1 MTHLGKSIP
10 ALVIVAGATL
20 ALPAPS
26 FAQSAAPQA
35 TLPKELPLQAA
46 TPTDQLKPAQADQR
60 APSTATV
67 DAHGAFQPGPCPLP
81 ENLSV
86 TIREV
91 HFSAPGGGE
100 LPPELARL
108 VADVRTDPAPQSVRV
123 VCQLRDRAI
132 ERLRAARYVASVQI
146 PPQKIDGGVLNLEV
160 VSGHIVEVRVR
171 GEPGPYRRLLERR
184 IAALKAM
191 DPLNEADAERLLL
204 LAGDVP
210 GLNVKLGLSPAGT
223 RPGELIGDLDV
234 NFRRVRVVANVQNY
248 NSTPLGRESLYV
260 RTELFGLTGLGDV
273 TSIAGLASVDF
284 KKQLIA
290 QASHQM
296 QLDSRGLTLAIT
308 GTFAESRPALT
319 GLDLRT
325 ISKVANIEL
334 AAPIHRG
341 INTNIN
347 TMVGFEYAEQRTR
360 VYPGGASQ
368 PLFRDRIAAVYSRF
382 TGTTRKMAIDGHT
395 LYQFGGSLEFR
406 KGLAI
411 LGANKTGAQLD
422 SGGYSPSRSEG
433 SETAGVI
440 RADVNGQVG
449 IGPVFE
455 LWARGHAQYTN
466 RPLLNYDE
474 FAIGN
479 LTLGRGYDP
488 GANSGDRMIGG
499 SVEARANFRLAPT
512 AHGQIFGFY
521 DVVKLRNLDSF
532 STEANRTLRSVGA
545 GFRLTAFGSARLEV
559 TYAHPMDP
567 PLLTSTA
574 IKRASDKV
582 LASLTVQLVPFGPN
596 R

>member
-1 MTHLGKSIP
+1 MTHFGKSIP

-26 FAQSAAPQA
+26 FAQSFQQA
-35 TLPKELPLQAA
+35 TPSEL
-46 TPTDQLKPAQADQR
+46 LKPPTREQR
-60 APSTATV
+60 TPSTAKV
-67 DAHGAFQPGPCPLP
+67 DAHAAFQPGPCPLP

-86 TIREV
+86 TIREI
-91 HFSAPGGGE
+91 HFTAPGGGE
-100 LPPELARL
+100 LNPELARL
-108 VADVRTDPAPQSVRV
+108 LADVRTDPAPQSVRV
-123 VCQLRDRAI
+123 VCQLRDMAI

-146 PPQKIDGGVLNLEV
+146 PPQKIESGVLNLEV

-210 GLNVKLGLSPAGT
+210 GLSVKLGLSPAGT
-223 RPGELIGDLDV
+223 KPGDLIGDLDV
-234 NFRRVRVVANVQNY
+234 NFRRVRVVANAQNY
-248 NSTPLGRESLYV
+248 NSAPLGRESLYV

-273 TSIAGLASVDF
+273 TSLAGLASVDF
-284 KKQLIA
+284 RKQLIA

-296 QLDSRGLTLAIT
+296 QLDSRGLTLSVT

-319 GLDLRT
+319 ALDLRT

-334 AAPIHRG
+334 AAPIKRG

-368 PLFRDRIAAVYSRF
+368 PLFRDRIAAVFSRF
-382 TGTTRKMAIDGHT
+382 TATTRKMGIDGRPV
-395 LYQFGGSLEFR
+395 YQFGGSLEFR

-411 LGANKTGAQLD
+411 LGATKTGQIDRA
-422 SGGYSPSRSEG
+422 GYAPSRFEG
-433 SETAGVI
+433 SETAAVI
-440 RADVNGQVG
+440 RADINGQIG

-455 LWARGHAQYTN
+455 LWARGHGQYTN

-499 SVEARANFRLAPT
+499 SIEARANFRLAPT
-512 AHGQIFGFY
+512 TSGQVFGFY
-521 DVVKLRNLDSF
+521 DIVKLRNLDTGT
-532 STEANRTLRSVGA
+532 TEANRTLRSVGG
-545 GFRLTAFGSARLEV
+545 GFRVTAFGSARLEV
-559 TYAHPMDP
+559 TYAHPLDP
-567 PLLTSTA
+567 PLLTGTA
-574 IKRASDKV
+574 VQRASDKV

>member
-1 MTHLGKSIP
+1 MT
-10 ALVIVAGATL
+10 
-20 ALPAPS
+20 PS
-26 FAQSAAPQA
+26 
-35 TLPKELPLQAA
+35 E
-46 TPTDQLKPAQADQR
+46 QLKPPSPDQR
-60 APSTATV
+60 PRSTAKV
-67 DAHGAFQPGPCPLP
+67 DAHAAFQAGPCPLP

-86 TIREV
+86 TIREI
-91 HFSAPGGGE
+91 HFTAPGGGE
-100 LPPELARL
+100 LAPELARL
-108 VADVRTDPAPQSVRV
+108 LADVRTDPAPQSVRV
-123 VCQLRDRAI
+123 VCQLRDSAI

-146 PPQKIDGGVLNLEV
+146 PPQKIEGGVLNLEV

-191 DPLNEADAERLLL
+191 DPLNEADAEQLLL

-210 GLNVKLGLSPAGT
+210 GLTVKLGLSPAGT

-248 NSTPLGRESLYV
+248 NSAPLGRESAYV

-273 TSIAGLASVDF
+273 TSIAGLASFDF

-290 QASHQM
+290 QVSHQM
-296 QLDSRGLTLAIT
+296 QLDSRGVTLALT

-319 GLDLRT
+319 ALDLRT

-334 AAPIHRG
+334 AAPIRRS

-382 TGTTRKMAIDGHT
+382 TATTRKLALDGHT
-395 LYQFGGSLEFR
+395 LYQFGASVEFR
-406 KGLAI
+406 KGLSI
-411 LGANKTGAQLD
+411 LGANKDGVPLD
-422 SGGYSPSRSEG
+422 SGGYTPSRFEG

-440 RADVNGQVG
+440 RGDINGQIG
-449 IGPVFE
+449 LGPVFE
-455 LWARGHAQYTN
+455 IWGRGHGQYTN

-499 SVEARANFRLAPT
+499 SVEARANFRLART
-512 AHGQIFGFY
+512 ATAQPFVFY
-521 DVVKLRNLDSF
+521 DIVKLRNLDTG

-559 TYAHPMDP
+559 TYAHPLDP
-567 PLLTSTA
+567 PLLTTTK

>member
-26 FAQSAAPQA
+26 FAQSAP
-35 TLPKELPLQAA
+35 TLGPPSGTLV
-46 TPTDQLKPAQADQR
+46 TPSEQLKPPTPESR

-67 DAHGAFQPGPCPLP
+67 DAHAAFQPGPCPLP

-91 HFSAPGGGE
+91 HFGAPGGGE

-108 VADVRTDPAPQSVRV
+108 LADVRTDPAPQSVRV
-123 VCQLRDRAI
+123 VCQLRDQAI
-132 ERLRAARYVASVQI
+132 ERLRGARYVASVQI

-210 GLNVKLGLSPAGT
+210 GLSVKLGLSPAGT
-223 RPGELIGDLDV
+223 KPGELIGDLDV

-319 GLDLRT
+319 ALDLRT
-325 ISKVANIEL
+325 ISKVANIEF

-360 VYPGGASQ
+360 VYPGGPSQ

-382 TGTTRKMAIDGHT
+382 TGTTRKMGIDGRPV
-395 LYQFGGSLEFR
+395 YQFGASLEFR

-411 LGANKTGAQLD
+411 LGASKTGQIDAA
-422 SGGYSPSRSEG
+422 GYAPSRFEG
-433 SETAGVI
+433 SETAAVI
-440 RADVNGQVG
+440 RADVNGQIG

-455 LWARGHAQYTN
+455 LWARGHGQYTD

-499 SVEARANFRLAPT
+499 SVEARANFRLAPNSRL
-512 AHGQIFGFY
+512 AANGQVFAFY
-521 DVVKLRNLDSF
+521 DVVKLRNLDTGT
-532 STEANRTLRSVGA
+532 TEANRTLRSVGG
-545 GFRLTAFGSARLEV
+545 GFRITAFSSARLEV

-567 PLLTSTA
+567 PLLTGTNV
-574 IKRASDKV
+574 KRASDKV

>member
-10 ALVIVAGATL
+10 ALVIVAGASL

-26 FAQSAAPQA
+26 FAQSFQQA
-35 TLPKELPLQAA
+35 TPSER
-46 TPTDQLKPAQADQR
+46 LKPPTPEQR
-60 APSTATV
+60 TPSTAKV
-67 DAHGAFQPGPCPLP
+67 DAHAAFQPGPCPLP

-100 LPPELARL
+100 LVPELARL
-108 VADVRTDPAPQSVRV
+108 LADVKTDPAPQSVRV
-123 VCQLRDRAI
+123 VCQLRDMAI
-132 ERLRAARYVASVQI
+132 ERLRGARYVASVQI
-146 PPQKIDGGVLNLEV
+146 PPQKIEGGVLNLEV

-191 DPLNEADAERLLL
+191 DPLNEANAERLLL

-210 GLNVKLGLSPAGT
+210 GLSVKLGLSPAGT

-296 QLDSRGLTLAIT
+296 QLDSRGMTLAFT

-319 GLDLRT
+319 ALDLRT
-325 ISKVANIEL
+325 ISKVANIEF

-368 PLFRDRIAAVYSRF
+368 PLFRDRIAALYSRF
-382 TGTTRKMAIDGHT
+382 TATTRKMGIDGRPV
-395 LYQFGGSLEFR
+395 YQFGGSLEFR

-411 LGANKTGAQLD
+411 LGASKAGQID
-422 SGGYSPSRSEG
+422 SAGYAPSRFEG
-433 SETAGVI
+433 SETAAVI
-440 RADVNGQVG
+440 RADVNGQIG

-455 LWARGHAQYTN
+455 LWARGHGQYTD

-499 SVEARANFRLAPT
+499 SVEARGNFRLTPT
-512 AHGQIFGFY
+512 ASGQVFAFY
-521 DVVKLRNLDSF
+521 DVVKLRNLDTGT
-532 STEANRTLRSVGA
+532 TEANRTLRSVGG
-545 GFRLTAFGSARLEV
+545 GFRITAFSSARLEV

-567 PLLTSTA
+567 PLLTGTNV
-574 IKRASDKV
+574 KRASDKV

>member
-1 MTHLGKSIP
+1 MTHFGKSIP
-10 ALVIVAGATL
+10 ALLIVAGASLGVPT
-20 ALPAPS
+20 PA
-26 FAQSAAPQA
+26 FAQNAAPQVPA
-35 TLPKELPLQAA
+35 AGTLV
-46 TPTDQLKPAQADQR
+46 TPSEQLKPPTPERR

-67 DAHGAFQPGPCPLP
+67 DGHAAFQPGPCPLP

-86 TIREV
+86 TVREV
-91 HFSAPGGGE
+91 HFTAPGGGE
-100 LPPELARL
+100 LNPELARL
-108 VADVRTDPAPQSVRV
+108 LADVRTDPAPQSVRV
-123 VCQLRDRAI
+123 VCRLRDMAI

-146 PPQKIDGGVLNLEV
+146 PSQKIDGGVLNLEV

-171 GEPGPYRRLLERR
+171 GEPGPYRRMLERR

-234 NFRRVRVVANVQNY
+234 NFRHVRVVANVQNY
-248 NSTPLGRESLYV
+248 NSAPLGRVSAYV
-260 RTELFGLTGLGDV
+260 RTELFGLTGQGDV

-290 QASHQM
+290 QLSHQM
-296 QLDSRGLTLAIT
+296 QLNSRGLTLALT
-308 GTFAESRPALT
+308 GTYAESRPALT

-325 ISKVANIEL
+325 ISEVGNIEL

-347 TMVGFEYAEQRTR
+347 TVVGFEYAEQRTR
-360 VYPGGASQ
+360 VYPSGASQ

-382 TGTTRKMAIDGHT
+382 TGTTRKLAFDGHT

-411 LGANKTGAQLD
+411 LGANKTGQLD
-422 SGGYSPSRSEG
+422 SADYAPSRFQG
-433 SETAGVI
+433 SETAAVI
-440 RADVNGQVG
+440 RADVNGQIG

-455 LWARGHAQYTN
+455 LWARGHGQYTD

-488 GANSGDRMIGG
+488 GANSGDRAIGG
-499 SVEARANFRLAPT
+499 SIEARGNFRLPPNSTVAAT
-512 AHGQIFGFY
+512 GQVFAFY
-521 DVVKLRNLDSF
+521 DIVKLRNLDTGT
-532 STEANRTLRSVGA
+532 TEANRTLRSVGA
-545 GFRLTAFGSARLEV
+545 GFRLTAFASARLEV
-559 TYAHPMDP
+559 TYAHPLDP
-567 PLLTSTA
+567 PLLTGTNVH
-574 IKRASDKV
+574 RASDKV
-582 LASLTVQLVPFGPN
+582 LASLTVQLVPFGAN

>member
-1 MTHLGKSIP
+1 MTNLGKSIP
-10 ALVIVAGATL
+10 ALVIAAGATL

-26 FAQSAAPQA
+26 FAQNAAPQPI
-35 TLPKELPLQAA
+35 LPRELPNQAA
-46 TPTDQLKPAQADQR
+46 TPSDQLKPSQGNPR
-60 APSTATV
+60 AASTASV
-67 DAHGAFQPGPCPLP
+67 DAHAAFQPGPCPLP

-86 TIREV
+86 TIREI
-91 HFSAPGGGE
+91 HFTAPGGGE
-100 LPPELARL
+100 INPELARL
-108 VADVRTDPAPQSVRV
+108 LADVRTDPAPQSVRV
-123 VCQLRDRAI
+123 VCQLRDSAI

-146 PPQKIDGGVLNLEV
+146 PPQKIEGGVLNLEV
-160 VSGHIVEVRVR
+160 VSGHIVEVRVH

-191 DPLNEADAERLLL
+191 DPLNTADAEQLLL

-210 GLNVKLGLSPAGT
+210 GLSVKLGLSPAGT

-234 NFRRVRVVANVQNY
+234 NFRRVRVIANIQNY
-248 NSTPLGRESLYV
+248 NSAPLGRESAYV

-273 TSIAGLASVDF
+273 TSISGLASLDF

-290 QASHQM
+290 QLSHQM
-296 QLDSRGLTLAIT
+296 QLDSRGVTLALT

-319 GLDLRT
+319 ALDLRT

-341 INTNIN
+341 INTNFN

-360 VYPGGASQ
+360 VTASGVST

-382 TGTTRKMAIDGHT
+382 TGSTRKVNFDGRT
-395 LYQFGGSLEFR
+395 VYQFGGSLEFR

-411 LGANKTGAQLD
+411 LGANKPGAAVD
-422 SGGYSPSRSEG
+422 SGNYTPSRFEG
-433 SETAGVI
+433 SGTAAVV
-440 RADVNGQVG
+440 RADVNGQIGVG
-449 IGPVFE
+449 PIFE
-455 LWARGHAQYTN
+455 LWARGHGQYTN

-499 SVEARANFRLAPT
+499 SVEARANIRLTPT
-512 AHGQIFGFY
+512 ANGQVFGFY
-521 DVVKLRNLDSF
+521 DIVKLRNLDTGT
-532 STEANRTLRSVGA
+532 TEASRTLKSVGA

-559 TYAHPMDP
+559 TYAHPLDP
-567 PLLTSTA
+567 PLLSGSP
-574 IKRASDKV
+574 IRRASDKV

>member
-1 MTHLGKSIP
+1 MTNLGKSIP
-10 ALVIVAGATL
+10 ALVIVAGTSL
-20 ALPAPS
+20 GLPAPS
-26 FAQSAAPQA
+26 FAQAAGQQSLG
-35 TLPKELPLQAA
+35 TGV
-46 TPTDQLKPAQADQR
+46 TPTEQLKPPRVEDR
-60 APSTATV
+60 ARSTAKV
-67 DAHGAFQPGPCPLP
+67 DANGAFQPGPCPLP

-91 HFSAPGGGE
+91 RFTTPGGGA
-100 LPPELARL
+100 LPGDLAAL
-108 VADVRTDPAPQSVRV
+108 LADVKTDPAPQSVRV
-123 VCQLRDRAI
+123 VCRLRDMAI

-146 PPQKIDGGVLNLEV
+146 PPQKIEGGVLNLEV

-171 GEPGPYRRLLERR
+171 GEPGPYRALLERR

-210 GLNVKLGLSPAGT
+210 GLSVKLGLSPAGT
-223 RPGELIGDLDV
+223 RPGELIGDLEV
-234 NFRRVRVVANVQNY
+234 NFRRVRVIANVQNL

-284 KKQLIA
+284 KKQKIA
-290 QASHQM
+290 QLSHQM
-296 QLDSRGLTLAIT
+296 QLDSRGLTFALT
-308 GTFAESRPALT
+308 GTYAESRPALT
-319 GLDLRT
+319 ALDLRT
-325 ISKVANIEL
+325 ISKVVNAEF
-334 AAPIHRG
+334 AAPIVRTL
-341 INTNIN
+341 NTNIN
-347 TMVGFEYAEQRTR
+347 TAVGFEYAEQRTR

-368 PLFRDRIAAVYSRF
+368 PLFRDRIAAFYSRF
-382 TGTTRKMAIDGHT
+382 TASTRKFAMDGHT
-395 LYQFGGSLEFR
+395 LYQVGASLEFR
-406 KGLAI
+406 KGIDA
-411 LGANKTGAQLD
+411 LGATKTGQID
-422 SGGYSPSRSEG
+422 SGGYAPSRFEG

-440 RADVNGQVG
+440 KADVNGQIG

-479 LTLGRGYDP
+479 LTMGRGYDP
-488 GANSGDRMIGG
+488 GANSGDRAYGG
-499 SVEARANFRLAPT
+499 SFEARGNFRLGPT
-512 AHGQIFGFY
+512 ANGQAYAFY
-521 DVVKLRNLDSF
+521 DIVNLRNLDTG

-545 GFRLTAFGSARLEV
+545 GVRITAFSSAKLEL

-567 PLLTSTA
+567 PLLTGTNVR
-574 IKRASDKV
+574 RASDKV

>member
-1 MTHLGKSIP
+1 MTHFGNSIP

-26 FAQSAAPQA
+26 FAQSTPNLGVPSS
-35 TLPKELPLQAA
+35 TLV
-46 TPTDQLKPAQADQR
+46 TPSEQLKPPTPETR
-60 APSTATV
+60 APSTAKV
-67 DAHGAFQPGPCPLP
+67 DAHAAFQPGPCPLP
-81 ENLSV
+81 DNLSV

-91 HFSAPGGGE
+91 HFTAPGGGE
-100 LPPELARL
+100 LNPELARL
-108 VADVRTDPAPQSVRV
+108 LADVRTDPAPQSVRV
-123 VCQLRDRAI
+123 VCHLRDMAI

-146 PPQKIDGGVLNLEV
+146 PPQKIEGGVLNLEV

-210 GLNVKLGLSPAGT
+210 GLTVKLGLSPAGT
-223 RPGELIGDLDV
+223 KPGELIGDLDV

-248 NSTPLGRESLYV
+248 NSAPLGRESLYV

-273 TSIAGLASVDF
+273 TSIAGLASFDF

-296 QLDSRGLTLAIT
+296 QLDNRGVTLALT

-319 GLDLRT
+319 ALDLRT

-334 AAPIHRG
+334 AAPVKRG

-368 PLFRDRIAAVYSRF
+368 PLFRDRIAAVFSRF
-382 TGTTRKMAIDGHT
+382 TATTRKMGIDGRPV
-395 LYQFGGSLEFR
+395 YQVGGSLEFR

-411 LGANKTGAQLD
+411 LGATKTGQIDRA
-422 SGGYSPSRSEG
+422 GYAPSRFEG
-433 SETAGVI
+433 SETAAVI
-440 RADVNGQVG
+440 RADINGQIG

-455 LWARGHAQYTN
+455 LWARGHGQYTD

-499 SVEARANFRLAPT
+499 SIEARANFRLAPNSRL
-512 AHGQIFGFY
+512 AASGQVFGFY
-521 DVVKLRNLDSF
+521 DIVKLRNLDTGT
-532 STEANRTLRSVGA
+532 TEANRTLRSVGG
-545 GFRLTAFGSARLEV
+545 GFRVTAFGSARLEV
-559 TYAHPMDP
+559 TYAHPLDP
-567 PLLTSTA
+567 PLLTGTA
-574 IKRASDKV
+574 VKRASDKV